1 MGNEASCSC
10 LSKTDEYDMITRDDC
25 YKFKR
30 SVKFFILY
38 FLLYSFYL
46 LVEGIKC
53 IMVKMRI
60 MIILKEEFKI
70 KLV

>member
-60 MIILKEEFKI
+60 MIILKGEFKI